1 MDSVDFRVGEST
13 FFELI
18 PFVSLGVG
26 LCLLLTER
34 VVDFLS
40 ELSNFLVLNYLE
52 IELELSLAET
62 LSLNDLISLDLR
74 IIRLLTSSLDV
85 RKVSS
90 GLSSLDS
97 SAASLIDLTE
107 GVYTF
112 WTTFS
117 YCLILDSILASE
129 VRLVDGPPFLTDS
142 ILFCSRPV
150 FPPPDTIP
158 FNFFVVLLLRSLV
171 FDWVFAIV
179 AAGSLSG
186 TLLLFCAYCFAF
198 NLLDFFFGED
208 DSFAFGKEF
217 ASPIFSV
224 TVLKAFDFISAFKR
238 LYEDFLS
245 SFLSST
251 DLWRKL

>member
-1 MDSVDFRVGEST
+1 MDSVDFRVGDST

-40 ELSNFLVLNYLE
+40 ELSYFLALNCLE
-52 IELELSLAET
+52 TELELSRREDA

-85 RKVSS
+85 RKASS

-97 SAASLIDLTE
+97 SAASVIDLTE

-112 WTTFS
+112 WTTYS
-117 YCLILDSILASE
+117 YCLILDSSLAGE
-129 VRLVDGPPFLTDS
+129 VRFVDGPFLTDS
-142 ILFCSRPV
+142 RVSLSRPV
-150 FPPPDTIP
+150 FPPPNTIP
-158 FNFFVVLLLRSLV
+158 YNFFVVLLLRTLV

-179 AAGSLSG
+179 AAVGCLSG
-186 TLLLFCAYCFAF
+186 TLLLFDACFAF
-198 NLLDFFFGED
+198 NLLVFFFGED
-208 DSFAFGKEF
+208 DSVAFGKEF
-217 ASPIFSV
+217 ACPIFSV
-224 TVLKAFDFISAFKR
+224 TVLKAFDFISGFKR
-238 LYEDFLS
+238 L
-245 SFLSST
+245 
-251 DLWRKL
+251 